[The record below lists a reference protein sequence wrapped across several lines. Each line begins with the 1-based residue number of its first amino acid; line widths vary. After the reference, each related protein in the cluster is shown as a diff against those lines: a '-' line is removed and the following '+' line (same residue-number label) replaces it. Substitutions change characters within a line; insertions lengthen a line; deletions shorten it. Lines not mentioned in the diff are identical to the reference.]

1 MSVSQGTNLMC
12 LLFSAGKCPFSSGKA
27 VVDALKS
34 IHPTP
39 AMKVGNVFPQP
50 SGVRQMVTMPLGVQG
65 IKFCL
70 WVFIT
75 LFLGLFFE
83 CLLNITRASV
93 LTITILEGKVPV

>member
-1 MSVSQGTNLMC
+1 VILTNFGSISENLGDI
-12 LLFSAGKCPFSSGKA
+12 SAGKCPFSSGKA
-27 VVDALKS
+27 VVDAVKN

-70 WVFIT
+70 WVCT
-75 LFLGLFFE
+75 ENFLSLYFQDCFF
-83 CLLNITRASV
+83 
-93 LTITILEGKVPV
+93 

>member
-1 MSVSQGTNLMC
+1 MF

-27 VVDALKS
+27 VVDAVKS

-70 WVFIT
+70 WVCT
-75 LFLGLFFE
+75 ENFLSLYFQDCFFFE
-83 CLLNITRASV
+83 CLLNITRASILPV
-93 LTITILEGKVPV
+93 TILEGKVPL